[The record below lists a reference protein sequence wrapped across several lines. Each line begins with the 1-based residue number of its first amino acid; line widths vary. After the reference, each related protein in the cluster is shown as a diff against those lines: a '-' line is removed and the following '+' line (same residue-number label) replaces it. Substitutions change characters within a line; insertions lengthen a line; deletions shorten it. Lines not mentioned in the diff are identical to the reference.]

1 MSEYRERKTGEVK
14 TQGEWRAVFKNMSL
28 PKVWNSNVC
37 DAMNIDPVLASP
49 AATTSAYQTS
59 ARDGVEQ
66 DSNGNWVEKYVARDM
81 FADTTETDED
91 GNETTT
97 TKSQHEAAYQA
108 TLDAATAVTNRAT
121 RDTKLAETDWHG
133 MSDVTMSSEMTT
145 YRQALRD
152 LPDHSNWPNL
162 EDADWPTKP

>member
-1 MSEYRERKTGEVK
+1 MSEYRERTTGEVK
-14 TQGEWRAVFKNMSL
+14 TQGEWRAAFKNMSL

-49 AATTSAYQTS
+49 AATTTAYQTS

-66 DSNGNWVEKYVARDM
+66 DSNGNWVEKYVAQDM
-81 FADTTETDED
+81 FADIEGGDTKAEQET
-91 GNETTT
+91 
-97 TKSQHEAAYQA
+97 AYQA
-108 TLDAATAVTNRAT
+108 TLDANTATSNRST
-121 RDTKLAETDWHG
+121 RDSKLAETDWHG
-133 MSDVTMSSEMTT
+133 MSDVTMSSDMTT

-152 LPDHSNWPNL
+152 LPTHSNWPNL